1 MKEQGYIMQDDCD
14 REWDRL
20 YDHGRY
26 LLRDRYKDHT
36 DRILDEI
43 RFIGDQ
49 FNQDPQNRSFRA
61 ALEKLFNDLGRDA
74 SGNVAFKKHLL
85 KDVRDVILPSIFE
98 NVRYVPVPRIE
109 VSDPMADVVS
119 VLQYSVL
126 RVPGN

>member
-1 MKEQGYIMQDDCD
+1 MQDDCEQ
-14 REWDRL
+14 EWNRL

-36 DRILDEI
+36 DRILDEL

-49 FNQDPQNRSFRA
+49 FNQDPQNRAFRG

-74 SGNVAFKKHLL
+74 NGNVAFKGHLL

>member
-1 MKEQGYIMQDDCD
+1 MQDDCD
-14 REWDRL
+14 REWERL

-43 RFIGDQ
+43 KFIGDQ
-49 FNQDPQNRSFRA
+49 FNQDPQNRAFRL
-61 ALEKLFNDLGRDA
+61 ALERLFNDLGRDA
-74 SGNVAFKKHLL
+74 NGNVAFKKHLA

-109 VSDPMADVVS
+109 VSDPMVDMVS
-119 VLQYSVL
+119 TPLVLCML
-126 RVPGN
+126 